1 MFGGDTM
8 NKIALL
14 GELQNLSFNINVLIN
29 HLDDYKILIQDL
41 MEEEE

>member
-1 MFGGDTM
+1 M